1 MNKLKSGVEINLQL
15 RSEILDIA
23 LNLEQSVNSLLLIL
37 LSIDNPR
44 RKAITNKS
52 GNLSFKNKIDLLFD
66 LDVLNN
72 NEHKKFLLLMEFR
85 NQFLHNI
92 ECNSFKNAVELLGD
106 DKKKKLLKFDDSDNK
121 HDIEFRYQSAFRN
134 LNIKSIKIIS
144 EKIEDKINKI
154 KDNRKIHEN
163 LLDGQIF
170 FINQYF
176 DILIKILRF
185 CENNFSEI
193 PEVIQLINQLNKIIT
208 DDMNSAFTSEK
219 FIQIKK
225 EFKESSTTESIEA
238 YLKKR

>member
-1 MNKLKSGVEINLQL
+1 MNNFKMGVDINLQL

-72 NEHKKFLLLMEFR
+72 DEHKKFLLLMEFR
-85 NQFLHNI
+85 NQFMHNI
-92 ECNSFKNAVELLGD
+92 ECNSFENAVELLGD
-106 DKKKKLLKFDDSDNK
+106 DKGKKLLKFDDLDNK
-121 HDIEFRYQSAFRN
+121 HDREFRFQSAFRN
-134 LNIKSIKIIS
+134 LNIKNLKIIS
-144 EKIEDKINKI
+144 DKIEDRINHI
-154 KDNRKIHEN
+154 KDNGKIREN

-170 FINQYF
+170 FVNQYF
-176 DILIKILRF
+176 DILIKILML
-185 CENNFSEI
+185 CENNFSRNT
-193 PEVIQLINQLNKIIT
+193 EVIHLINQLNKTIT
-208 DDMNSAFTSEK
+208 DDMNLAFTSEK
-219 FIQIKK
+219 FIQIHK
-225 EFKESSTTESIEA
+225 EFKDSSTTEKIKA